1 MVLRHLK
8 SFATELSM
16 VSPQVALRSIIMP
29 ALFSM
34 LCFLSPFTQAATQIM
49 LDEGYE
55 IRFDSGKFDTE
66 TFNMQ
71 ITNFEVFRNNKRY
84 WNADA
89 ILLETVLLPDGRTLI
104 VKNLKMDNFVSLVDK
119 LKVGSIIV
127 RNVTLDKYDHLLAG
141 EIGSLLDHAL
151 NNAYLGMFDFW
162 APIQAGAE
170 YATFVQSIELTPV
183 RRTSMP
189 SGSSYFNQIGMRGIT
204 SVKHRQLYHQNK
216 VLGTDNIATDEL
228 VAQLSLKN
236 FEIAFDIENV
246 LIEDGGVMRSEL
258 SGHVDIKNHFST
270 DIEFD
275 AEIPLPVFWEIM
287 HNKNLK
293 TVFTGEFGDE
303 FAQSF
308 LASFFQSDAALSK
321 LSLSIRDYGAFDRL
335 LNLYA
340 KNSEQSVTAATEDIR
355 VKIGQGMRE
364 SIPNERLRLFPAIDK
379 FLDHGGQLRLSIA
392 PDAPVPFLSVGSYL
406 LMPERAIKKLNVTIE
421 QLN

>member
-1 MVLRHLK
+1 MLRHLK

>member
-1 MVLRHLK
+1 
-8 SFATELSM
+8 M